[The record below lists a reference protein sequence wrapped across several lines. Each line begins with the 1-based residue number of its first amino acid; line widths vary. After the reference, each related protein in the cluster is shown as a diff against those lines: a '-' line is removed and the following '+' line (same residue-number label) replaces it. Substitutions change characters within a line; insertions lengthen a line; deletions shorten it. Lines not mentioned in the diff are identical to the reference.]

1 MPNAFIL
8 SEMTWQDAQDALKQV
23 ELAIIPTGSFE
34 QHGLHMTFEVDTA
47 RAFAFGKLL
56 AERLYPR
63 VILAPPIPFGVSFHH
78 MNFPGTLTLRHET
91 FMAVIHDLVTSLRE
105 HGIEQ
110 FFLVNG
116 HGGNKSSLDIMTVRL
131 RHELGVSVASS
142 SFTLLS
148 TDARKAFVKSEMTGH
163 ACKGETSQ
171 ALYLA
176 PHVAKRKRIAR
187 GATKGY
193 PYKFLGKGNNSS
205 LVVPYTF
212 DEITQNGALGDATL
226 ASAERGKAII
236 DEALNKAVEFLIDF
250 MDKNKVN
257 ARGPKRVADLSH
269 VQD

>member
-8 SEMTWQDAQDALKQV
+8 SEMTWQDARDALARA
-23 ELAIIPTGSFE
+23 ELAILPTGSFE
-34 QHGLHMTFEVDTA
+34 QHGPHMTFEVDTA

-63 VILAPPIPFGVSFHH
+63 VVLAPSITFGVSYHH
-78 MNFPGTLTLRHET
+78 MKFPGTITLRHET
-91 FMAVIHDLVTSLRE
+91 FQAIIYDIVSSLRE

-116 HGGNKSSLDIMTVRL
+116 HGGNKSSLDIMAVRL
-131 RHELGVSVASS
+131 RHELGVSVACS

-148 TDARKAFVKSEMTGH
+148 SDARKSFVRSEMTGH
-163 ACKGETSQ
+163 ACEGETSQ

-176 PHVAKRKRIAR
+176 PNVVTRKRITR
-187 GATKGY
+187 GATKGF

-205 LVVPYTF
+205 IVVPYTF
-212 DEITQNGALGDATL
+212 DEITDNGALGDATL
-226 ASAERGKAII
+226 ATEERGKAII

-250 MDKNKVN
+250 MDKNKMN
-257 ARGPKRVADLSH
+257 SPSPKRVGDLSG